1 MNAIAGIVD
10 LGKMGVDAVHNN
22 LHKTWTIPHGG
33 GGPGDAI
40 VAVSEKLLDY
50 LPGKQIVKRE
60 NGMLEAHTPKSS
72 IGTFHRNWGN
82 FGHKVR
88 ALSYLYRLGKK
99 GIPRMSSVAVLA
111 SRYLLN
117 RLSKHFPTLPEGAK
131 NSPRM
136 HEFIITLS
144 QENFEKLAGVGISK
158 NQIIPQVGKLFLDFG
173 FHAPTV
179 AFPEFFGIM
188 IEPTESYTKAELD
201 RFSEAVKA
209 ISEIIEENPEAVR
222 TAPHFTPV
230 DRVDE
235 TTANRNLILFEPLQ
249 HLPNLPFNRIR
260 PSDLMT
266 MPINEIKTK
275 IKEASINASKR
286 LV

>member
-1 MNAIAGIVD
+1 MAGYPDGIVYLEANQQGTIDMDDFRNKLEQYSSRLCGVMITNPNTSGIFERDFQVIAQQVHQAGGLVYMDGANMNAIAGIVD

-144 QENFEKLAGVGISK
+144 QENFEKLASW
-158 NQIIPQVGKLFLDFG
+158 
-173 FHAPTV
+173 
-179 AFPEFFGIM
+179 
-188 IEPTESYTKAELD
+188 
-201 RFSEAVKA
+201 
-209 ISEIIEENPEAVR
+209 
-222 TAPHFTPV
+222 HF
-230 DRVDE
+230 E
-235 TTANRNLILFEPLQ
+235 KSNYSNW
-249 HLPNLPFNRIR
+249 
-260 PSDLMT
+260 
-266 MPINEIKTK
+266 
-275 IKEASINASKR
+275 
-286 LV
+286 